1 MYTLFNIIQ
10 GVEFMKLKKKN
21 LIITCLLIC
30 LSIIF
35 TACSQQ
41 SSNAINTSN
50 KSNELKVHYID
61 VGQGDS
67 ILVQTKDKNILIDSG
82 TRKSSDNLINYLKKQ
97 HIKKLDYVIATHPH
111 EDHIGGMPKVIDEF
125 EIGNFYAPKKTA
137 NTKIFKDMILQLKK
151 KNLKIN
157 VAKKGISLDL
167 SNDSSLDFLAPVKDN
182 YENTNDYSAVI
193 KITHGNTK
201 FLFTGDAEKTSERD
215 ILNSNV
221 DLSSNVL
228 KVGHHGSHSSS
239 SKEFLDKVNPKM
251 AIISCG
257 KNNDYGHPHKETMK
271 ELKKRNIEIYR
282 TDIDGNILLT
292 SDGENIKKN

>member
-1 MYTLFNIIQ
+1 M
-10 GVEFMKLKKKN
+10 
-21 LIITCLLIC
+21 IC

-41 SSNAINTSN
+41 SSNAVNTSN

-67 ILVQTKDKNILIDSG
+67 ILVQTKDKNILIDAG

-125 EIGNFYAPKKTA
+125 EISNFYAPKKTA

-157 VAKKGISLDL
+157 IAKKGISLDL

-182 YENTNDYSAVI
+182 YENTNDSSAVV
-193 KITHGNTK
+193 KLTHGNTK
-201 FLFTGDAEKTSERD
+201 FLFTGDAEKTSEKD
-215 ILNSNV
+215 ILNSNE

-239 SKEFLDKVNPKM
+239 SKEFLDKINPKI

-271 ELKKRNIEIYR
+271 ELKKRNIEVYR
-282 TDIDGNILLT
+282 TDIDGTILLT

>member
-1 MYTLFNIIQ
+1 
-10 GVEFMKLKKKN
+10 MKLKKKN

-30 LSIIF
+30 LSIVF

-41 SSNAINTSN
+41 SSNAVNTSN

-67 ILVQTKDKNILIDSG
+67 ILVQTKDKNILIDAG
-82 TRKSSDNLINYLKKQ
+82 TRKSSDNLISYLKKQ

-111 EDHIGGMPKVIDEF
+111 EDHIGGMPKVIEEF
-125 EIGNFYAPKKTA
+125 EISNFYAPKKTA
-137 NTKIFKDMILQLKK
+137 NTKIFKDMISQLKK

-167 SNDSSLDFLAPVKDN
+167 SNNSSLDFLAPVKDN
-182 YENTNDYSAVI
+182 YENTNDSSAVV
-193 KITHGNTK
+193 KLTHGNTK
-201 FLFTGDAEKTSERD
+201 FLFTGDAEKTSEKD
-215 ILNSNV
+215 ILNSNE

-239 SKEFLDKVNPKM
+239 SKEFLDKINPKI

-271 ELKKRNIEIYR
+271 ELKKRNIEVYR
-282 TDIDGNILLT
+282 TDIDGNIVLT

>member
-1 MYTLFNIIQ
+1 
-10 GVEFMKLKKKN
+10 MKLKKKN

-41 SSNAINTSN
+41 SPNAVNTSN

-67 ILVQTKDKNILIDSG
+67 ILVQTKDKNILIDAG

-125 EIGNFYAPKKTA
+125 EISNFYAPKKTA

-182 YENTNDYSAVI
+182 YENTNDSSAVV
-193 KITHGNTK
+193 KLTHGNTK
-201 FLFTGDAEKTSERD
+201 FLFTGDAEKTSEKD
-215 ILNSNV
+215 ILNSNE

-239 SKEFLDKVNPKM
+239 SKEFLDKINPKI

-271 ELKKRNIEIYR
+271 ELKKRNIEVYR
-282 TDIDGNILLT
+282 TDIDGTILLT

>member
-1 MYTLFNIIQ
+1 
-10 GVEFMKLKKKN
+10 MKLKKKN

-30 LSIIF
+30 LSIVF

-41 SSNAINTSN
+41 SSNAVNTSN

-67 ILVQTKDKNILIDSG
+67 ILVQTKDKNILIDAG
-82 TRKSSDNLINYLKKQ
+82 TRKSSDSLISYLKKQ

-111 EDHIGGMPKVIDEF
+111 EDHIGGMPKVIEEF
-125 EIGNFYAPKKTA
+125 EISNFYAPKKTA

-167 SNDSSLDFLAPVKDN
+167 SNNSSLDFLAPVKDN
-182 YENTNDYSAVI
+182 YENTNDSSAVV
-193 KITHGNTK
+193 KLTHGNTK
-201 FLFTGDAEKTSERD
+201 FLFTGDAEKTSEKD
-215 ILNSNV
+215 ILNSNE

-228 KVGHHGSHSSS
+228 KIGHHGSHSSS
-239 SKEFLDKVNPKM
+239 SKEFLDKINPKI

-271 ELKKRNIEIYR
+271 ELNKRNIEVYR
-282 TDIDGNILLT
+282 TDIDGNIV
-292 SDGENIKKN
+292 

>member
-1 MYTLFNIIQ
+1 
-10 GVEFMKLKKKN
+10 MKLKKKN

-41 SSNAINTSN
+41 SSNAVNTSN

-67 ILVQTKDKNILIDSG
+67 ILVQTKDKNILIDAG

-125 EIGNFYAPKKTA
+125 EISNFYAPKKTA

-157 VAKKGISLDL
+157 IAKKGISL
-167 SNDSSLDFLAPVKDN
+167 DSSLDFLAPVKDN
-182 YENTNDYSAVI
+182 YENTNDSSAVV
-193 KITHGNTK
+193 KLTHGNTK
-201 FLFTGDAEKTSERD
+201 FLFTGDAEKTSEKD
-215 ILNSNV
+215 ILNSNE

-239 SKEFLDKVNPKM
+239 SKEFLDKINPKI

-271 ELKKRNIEIYR
+271 ELKKRNIEVYR
-282 TDIDGNILLT
+282 TDIDGTILLT

>member
-1 MYTLFNIIQ
+1 
-10 GVEFMKLKKKN
+10 MKLKKKN

-30 LSIIF
+30 LSIVF

-41 SSNAINTSN
+41 SSNAVNTSN

-67 ILVQTKDKNILIDSG
+67 ILVQTKDKNILIDAG
-82 TRKSSDNLINYLKKQ
+82 TRKSSDNLISYLKKQ

-111 EDHIGGMPKVIDEF
+111 EDHIGGMPKVIEEF
-125 EIGNFYAPKKTA
+125 EISNFYAPKKTA

-157 VAKKGISLDL
+157 VAKKGISLNL
-167 SNDSSLDFLAPVKDN
+167 STNSSLDFLAPVKDN
-182 YENTNDYSAVI
+182 YENTNDSSAVV
-193 KITHGNTK
+193 KLTHGNTK
-201 FLFTGDAEKTSERD
+201 FLFTGDAEKTSEKD
-215 ILNSNV
+215 ILNSNE

-239 SKEFLDKVNPKM
+239 SKEFLDKINPKI

-271 ELKKRNIEIYR
+271 ELNKRNIEVYR
-282 TDIDGNILLT
+282 TDIDGNIVLT

>member
-1 MYTLFNIIQ
+1 
-10 GVEFMKLKKKN
+10 MKLKKKN

-30 LSIIF
+30 LSIVF

-41 SSNAINTSN
+41 SSNAVNTSN

-67 ILVQTKDKNILIDSG
+67 ILVQTKDKNILIDAG
-82 TRKSSDNLINYLKKQ
+82 TRKSSDSLISYLKQQ

-111 EDHIGGMPKVIDEF
+111 EDHIGGMPKVIEEF
-125 EIGNFYAPKKTA
+125 EISNFYAPKKTA

-167 SNDSSLDFLAPVKDN
+167 SNNSSLDFLAPVKDN
-182 YENTNDYSAVI
+182 YENTNDSSAVV
-193 KITHGNTK
+193 KLTHGNTK
-201 FLFTGDAEKTSERD
+201 FLFTGDAEKTSEKD
-215 ILNSNV
+215 ILNSNE

-228 KVGHHGSHSSS
+228 KIGHHGSHSSS
-239 SKEFLDKVNPKM
+239 SKEFLDKIDPKI

-271 ELKKRNIEIYR
+271 ELNKRNIEVYR
-282 TDIDGNILLT
+282 TDIDGNIVLT

>member
-1 MYTLFNIIQ
+1 
-10 GVEFMKLKKKN
+10 MKLKKKN

-30 LSIIF
+30 LSIVF

-41 SSNAINTSN
+41 SSNAVNTSN

-67 ILVQTKDKNILIDSG
+67 ILVQTKDKNILIDAG
-82 TRKSSDNLINYLKKQ
+82 TRKSSDNLISYLKKQ

-111 EDHIGGMPKVIDEF
+111 EDHIGGMPKVIEEF
-125 EIGNFYAPKKTA
+125 EISNFYAPKKTA

-157 VAKKGISLDL
+157 VAKKGISLNL
-167 SNDSSLDFLAPVKDN
+167 STNSSLDFLAPVKDN
-182 YENTNDYSAVI
+182 YENTNDSSAVV
-193 KITHGNTK
+193 KLTHVNTK
-201 FLFTGDAEKTSERD
+201 FLFTGDAEKTSEKD
-215 ILNSNV
+215 ILNSNE

-239 SKEFLDKVNPKM
+239 SKEFLDKINPKI

-271 ELKKRNIEIYR
+271 ELNKRNIEVYR
-282 TDIDGNILLT
+282 TDIDGNIVLT

>member
-1 MYTLFNIIQ
+1 
-10 GVEFMKLKKKN
+10 MKLKKKN

-30 LSIIF
+30 LSIVF

-41 SSNAINTSN
+41 SSNAVNTSN

-67 ILVQTKDKNILIDSG
+67 ILVQTKDKNILIDAG
-82 TRKSSDNLINYLKKQ
+82 TRKSSDSLISYLKKQ

-111 EDHIGGMPKVIDEF
+111 EDHIGGMPKVIEEF
-125 EIGNFYAPKKTA
+125 EISNFYAPKKTA

-157 VAKKGISLDL
+157 VVKKGISLDL
-167 SNDSSLDFLAPVKDN
+167 SNNSSLDFLAPVKDN
-182 YENTNDYSAVI
+182 YENTNDSSAVV
-193 KITHGNTK
+193 KLTHGNTK
-201 FLFTGDAEKTSERD
+201 FLFTGDAEKTSEKD
-215 ILNSNV
+215 ILNSNE

-228 KVGHHGSHSSS
+228 KIGHHGSHSSS
-239 SKEFLDKVNPKM
+239 SKEFLDKIDPKI

-271 ELKKRNIEIYR
+271 ELNKRNIEVYR
-282 TDIDGNILLT
+282 TDIDGNIVLT

>member
-1 MYTLFNIIQ
+1 
-10 GVEFMKLKKKN
+10 MKLKKKN

>member
-1 MYTLFNIIQ
+1 
-10 GVEFMKLKKKN
+10 MKLKKKN

-35 TACSQQ
+35 MACSQQ

-125 EIGNFYAPKKTA
+125 EIGNFYAPKKTT

>member
-1 MYTLFNIIQ
+1 
-10 GVEFMKLKKKN
+10 MKLKKKN

-82 TRKSSDNLINYLKKQ
+82 TRKSSDNLINYFKKQ

-167 SNDSSLDFLAPVKDN
+167 ANDISLDFLAPVKDN

-271 ELKKRNIEIYR
+271 ELKKRNIEVYR

>member
-1 MYTLFNIIQ
+1 
-10 GVEFMKLKKKN
+10 MKLKKKN

-30 LSIIF
+30 LSIVF

-41 SSNAINTSN
+41 SSNAVNTSN

-67 ILVQTKDKNILIDSG
+67 ILVQTKDKNILIDAG
-82 TRKSSDNLINYLKKQ
+82 TRKSSDSLISYLKKQ

-111 EDHIGGMPKVIDEF
+111 EDHIGGMPKVIEEF
-125 EIGNFYAPKKTA
+125 EISNFYAPKKTA

-167 SNDSSLDFLAPVKDN
+167 SNNSSLDFLAPVKDN
-182 YENTNDYSAVI
+182 YENTNDSSAVV
-193 KITHGNTK
+193 KLTHGNTK
-201 FLFTGDAEKTSERD
+201 FLFTGDAEKTSEKD
-215 ILNSNV
+215 ILNSNE

-228 KVGHHGSHSSS
+228 KIGHHGSHSSS
-239 SKEFLDKVNPKM
+239 SKEFLDKINPKI

-257 KNNDYGHPHKETMK
+257 KNNDYRHPHKETMK
-271 ELKKRNIEIYR
+271 ELNKRNIEVYR
-282 TDIDGNILLT
+282 TDIDGNIVLT

>member
-1 MYTLFNIIQ
+1 
-10 GVEFMKLKKKN
+10 MKLKKKN
-21 LIITCLLIC
+21 LIIACLLKC

-67 ILVQTKDKNILIDSG
+67 ILVQTKDKNILIDAG

-125 EIGNFYAPKKTA
+125 EISNFYAPKKTA

-193 KITHGNTK
+193 KLTHGNTK
-201 FLFTGDAEKTSERD
+201 FLFTGDAEKTSEKD

-221 DLSSNVL
+221 DLSSNIL

-271 ELKKRNIEIYR
+271 ELKKRNIEVYR

>member
-1 MYTLFNIIQ
+1 
-10 GVEFMKLKKKN
+10 MKLKKKN

-30 LSIIF
+30 LSIVF

-41 SSNAINTSN
+41 SSNAVNTSN

-67 ILVQTKDKNILIDSG
+67 ILVQTKDKNILIDAG
-82 TRKSSDNLINYLKKQ
+82 TRKSSDSLISYLKKQ

-111 EDHIGGMPKVIDEF
+111 EDHIGGMPKVIEEF
-125 EIGNFYAPKKTA
+125 EISNFYAPKKTA

-157 VAKKGISLDL
+157 VAKKGVSLDL
-167 SNDSSLDFLAPVKDN
+167 SNNSSLDFLAPVKDN
-182 YENTNDYSAVI
+182 YENTNDSSAVV
-193 KITHGNTK
+193 KLTHGNTK
-201 FLFTGDAEKTSERD
+201 FLFTGDAEKTSEKD
-215 ILNSNV
+215 ILNSNE

-228 KVGHHGSHSSS
+228 KIGHHGSHSSS
-239 SKEFLDKVNPKM
+239 SKEFLDKIDPKI

-271 ELKKRNIEIYR
+271 ELNKRNIEVYR
-282 TDIDGNILLT
+282 TDIDGNIVLT

>member
-1 MYTLFNIIQ
+1 
-10 GVEFMKLKKKN
+10 MKLKKKN

-30 LSIIF
+30 LSIVF

-41 SSNAINTSN
+41 SSNAVNTSN

-67 ILVQTKDKNILIDSG
+67 ILVQTKDKNILIDAG
-82 TRKSSDNLINYLKKQ
+82 TRKSSDSLISYLKKQ

-111 EDHIGGMPKVIDEF
+111 EDHIGGMPKVIEEF
-125 EIGNFYAPKKTA
+125 EISNFYAPKKTA

-167 SNDSSLDFLAPVKDN
+167 SNNSSLDFLAPVKDN
-182 YENTNDYSAVI
+182 YENTNDSSAVV
-193 KITHGNTK
+193 KLTHGNTK
-201 FLFTGDAEKTSERD
+201 FLFTGDAEKTSEKD
-215 ILNSNV
+215 ILNSNE

-239 SKEFLDKVNPKM
+239 SKEFLDKINPKI

-271 ELKKRNIEIYR
+271 ELKKRNIEVYR
-282 TDIDGNILLT
+282 TDIDGNIVLT

>member
-1 MYTLFNIIQ
+1 
-10 GVEFMKLKKKN
+10 MKLKKKN

-41 SSNAINTSN
+41 SSNAVNISN

-67 ILVQTKDKNILIDSG
+67 ILVQTKDKNILIDAG

-125 EIGNFYAPKKTA
+125 EISNFYAPKKTA

-182 YENTNDYSAVI
+182 YENTNDSSAVV
-193 KITHGNTK
+193 KLTHGNTK
-201 FLFTGDAEKTSERD
+201 FLFTGDAEKTSEKD
-215 ILNSNV
+215 ILNSNE

-239 SKEFLDKVNPKM
+239 SKEFLDKINPKI

-271 ELKKRNIEIYR
+271 ELKKRNIEVYR
-282 TDIDGNILLT
+282 TDIDGTILLT

>member
-1 MYTLFNIIQ
+1 
-10 GVEFMKLKKKN
+10 MKLKKKN

-30 LSIIF
+30 LSIVF

-41 SSNAINTSN
+41 SSNAVNTSN

-67 ILVQTKDKNILIDSG
+67 ILVQTKDKNILIDAG
-82 TRKSSDNLINYLKKQ
+82 TRKSSDSLISYLKKQ

-111 EDHIGGMPKVIDEF
+111 EDHIGGMPKVIEEF
-125 EIGNFYAPKKTA
+125 EISNFYAPKKTT

-167 SNDSSLDFLAPVKDN
+167 SNNSSLDFLAPVKDN
-182 YENTNDYSAVI
+182 YENTNDSSAVV
-193 KITHGNTK
+193 KLTHGNTK
-201 FLFTGDAEKTSERD
+201 FLFTGDAEKTSEKD
-215 ILNSNV
+215 ILNSNE

-239 SKEFLDKVNPKM
+239 SKEFLDKINPKI

-271 ELKKRNIEIYR
+271 ELNKRNIEVYR
-282 TDIDGNILLT
+282 TDIDGNIVLT

>member
-1 MYTLFNIIQ
+1 
-10 GVEFMKLKKKN
+10 MKLKKKN
-21 LIITCLLIC
+21 LIIAGLLIC

-35 TACSQQ
+35 MACSQQ

-67 ILVQTKDKNILIDSG
+67 ILVQTKDKNILIDAG

-111 EDHIGGMPKVIDEF
+111 EDHIGGMPKVIYEF
-125 EIGNFYAPKKTA
+125 EISNFYAPKKTA

-193 KITHGNTK
+193 KLTHGNTK

-271 ELKKRNIEIYR
+271 ELKKRNIEVYR

>member
-1 MYTLFNIIQ
+1 MIF
-10 GVEFMKLKKKN
+10 
-21 LIITCLLIC
+21 
-30 LSIIF
+30 LSIVF

-41 SSNAINTSN
+41 SSNAVNTSN

-67 ILVQTKDKNILIDSG
+67 ILVQTKDKNILIDAG
-82 TRKSSDNLINYLKKQ
+82 TRKNSDNLISYLKKQ

-111 EDHIGGMPKVIDEF
+111 EDHIGGMPKVIEEF
-125 EIGNFYAPKKTA
+125 EISNFYAPKKTA

-157 VAKKGISLDL
+157 VAKKGISLNL
-167 SNDSSLDFLAPVKDN
+167 SNNSSLDFLAPVKDN
-182 YENTNDYSAVI
+182 YENTNDSSAVV
-193 KITHGNTK
+193 KLTHGNTK
-201 FLFTGDAEKTSERD
+201 FLFTGDAEKTSEKD
-215 ILNSNV
+215 ILNSNE

-239 SKEFLDKVNPKM
+239 SKEFLDKINPKI

-271 ELKKRNIEIYR
+271 ELNKRNIEVYR
-282 TDIDGNILLT
+282 TDIDGNIVLT

>member
-1 MYTLFNIIQ
+1 
-10 GVEFMKLKKKN
+10 MKLKKKN

-125 EIGNFYAPKKTA
+125 EISNFYAPKKTA

-251 AIISCG
+251 TIISCG

>member
-1 MYTLFNIIQ
+1 
-10 GVEFMKLKKKN
+10 MKLKKKN

-30 LSIIF
+30 LSIVF

-41 SSNAINTSN
+41 SSNAVNTSN

-67 ILVQTKDKNILIDSG
+67 ILVQTKDKNILIDAG
-82 TRKSSDNLINYLKKQ
+82 TRKSSDNLISYLKKQ

-111 EDHIGGMPKVIDEF
+111 EDHIGGMPKVIEEF
-125 EIGNFYAPKKTA
+125 EISNFYAPKKTA

-157 VAKKGISLDL
+157 VAKKGISLNL
-167 SNDSSLDFLAPVKDN
+167 SNNSSLDFLAPVKDN
-182 YENTNDYSAVI
+182 YENTNDSSAVV
-193 KITHGNTK
+193 KLTHGNTK
-201 FLFTGDAEKTSERD
+201 FLFTGDAEKTSEKD
-215 ILNSNV
+215 ILNSNE

-239 SKEFLDKVNPKM
+239 SKEFLDKINPKI

-271 ELKKRNIEIYR
+271 ELNKRNIEVYR
-282 TDIDGNILLT
+282 TDIDGNIVLT

>member
-1 MYTLFNIIQ
+1 
-10 GVEFMKLKKKN
+10 MKLKKKN

-30 LSIIF
+30 LSIVF

-41 SSNAINTSN
+41 SSNAVNTSN

-67 ILVQTKDKNILIDSG
+67 ILVQTKDKNILIDAG
-82 TRKSSDNLINYLKKQ
+82 TRKSSDSLISYLKKQ

-111 EDHIGGMPKVIDEF
+111 EDHIGGMPKVIEEF
-125 EIGNFYAPKKTA
+125 QISNFYAPKKTA

-167 SNDSSLDFLAPVKDN
+167 SNNSSLDFLAPVKDN
-182 YENTNDYSAVI
+182 YENTNDSSAVV
-193 KITHGNTK
+193 KLTHGNTK
-201 FLFTGDAEKTSERD
+201 FLFTGDAEKTSEKD
-215 ILNSNV
+215 ILNSNE

-239 SKEFLDKVNPKM
+239 SKEFLDKINPKI

-271 ELKKRNIEIYR
+271 ELNKRNIEVYR
-282 TDIDGNILLT
+282 TDIDGNIVLT

>member
-1 MYTLFNIIQ
+1 
-10 GVEFMKLKKKN
+10 MKLKKKN

-82 TRKSSDNLINYLKKQ
+82 TRKSSDNLINYFKKQ

>member
-1 MYTLFNIIQ
+1 
-10 GVEFMKLKKKN
+10 MKLKKKN

-35 TACSQQ
+35 TACSHQ

-271 ELKKRNIEIYR
+271 ELNKRNIEVYR

>member
-1 MYTLFNIIQ
+1 
-10 GVEFMKLKKKN
+10 MKLKKKN

-30 LSIIF
+30 LSIVF

-41 SSNAINTSN
+41 SSNAVNTSN

-67 ILVQTKDKNILIDSG
+67 ILVQTKDKNILIDAG
-82 TRKSSDNLINYLKKQ
+82 TRKSSDSLISYLKKQ

-111 EDHIGGMPKVIDEF
+111 EDHIGGMPKVIEEF
-125 EIGNFYAPKKTA
+125 EISNFYAPKKTA

-167 SNDSSLDFLAPVKDN
+167 SNNSSLDFLAPVKDN
-182 YENTNDYSAVI
+182 YENTNDSSAVV
-193 KITHGNTK
+193 KLTHGNTK
-201 FLFTGDAEKTSERD
+201 FLFTGDAEKTSEKD
-215 ILNSNV
+215 ILNSNE

-228 KVGHHGSHSSS
+228 KIGHHGSHSSS
-239 SKEFLDKVNPKM
+239 SKEFLDKIDPKI

-271 ELKKRNIEIYR
+271 ELNKRNIEVYR
-282 TDIDGNILLT
+282 TDIDGNIVLT

>member
-1 MYTLFNIIQ
+1 
-10 GVEFMKLKKKN
+10 MKLKKKN

-41 SSNAINTSN
+41 SSNAVNTSN

-67 ILVQTKDKNILIDSG
+67 ILVQTKDKNILIDAG

-125 EIGNFYAPKKTA
+125 EISNFYAPKKTA

-157 VAKKGISLDL
+157 IAKKGISLDL

-182 YENTNDYSAVI
+182 YENTNDSSAVV
-193 KITHGNTK
+193 KLTHGNTK
-201 FLFTGDAEKTSERD
+201 FLFTGDAEKTSEKD
-215 ILNSNV
+215 ILNSNE

-239 SKEFLDKVNPKM
+239 SKEFLDKINPKI

-271 ELKKRNIEIYR
+271 ELKKRNIEVYR

>member
-1 MYTLFNIIQ
+1 
-10 GVEFMKLKKKN
+10 MKLKKKN

-97 HIKKLDYVIATHPH
+97 HIKKLDYVLATHPH

>member
-1 MYTLFNIIQ
+1 M
-10 GVEFMKLKKKN
+10 
-21 LIITCLLIC
+21 ITCLLIC
-30 LSIIF
+30 LSIVF

-41 SSNAINTSN
+41 SSNAVNTSN

-67 ILVQTKDKNILIDSG
+67 ILVQTKDKNILIDAG
-82 TRKSSDNLINYLKKQ
+82 TRKSSDSLISYLKKQ

-111 EDHIGGMPKVIDEF
+111 EDHIGGMPKVIEEF
-125 EIGNFYAPKKTA
+125 EISNFYAPKKTA

-167 SNDSSLDFLAPVKDN
+167 SNNSSLDFLAPVKDN
-182 YENTNDYSAVI
+182 YENTNDSSAVV
-193 KITHGNTK
+193 KLTHGNTK
-201 FLFTGDAEKTSERD
+201 FLFTGDAEKTSEKD
-215 ILNSNV
+215 ILNSNE

-239 SKEFLDKVNPKM
+239 SKEFLDKINPKI

-271 ELKKRNIEIYR
+271 ELNKRNIEVYR
-282 TDIDGNILLT
+282 TDIDGNIVLT

>member
-1 MYTLFNIIQ
+1 
-10 GVEFMKLKKKN
+10 MKLKKKN

-67 ILVQTKDKNILIDSG
+67 ILVQTKDKNILIDAG

-125 EIGNFYAPKKTA
+125 EISNFYAPKKTA

-157 VAKKGISLDL
+157 VVKKDISLDL

-193 KITHGNTK
+193 KLTHGNAK
-201 FLFTGDAEKTSERD
+201 FLFTGDAEKASEKD

-271 ELKKRNIEIYR
+271 ELKKRNIEVYR

>member
-1 MYTLFNIIQ
+1 
-10 GVEFMKLKKKN
+10 MKLKKKN

-193 KITHGNTK
+193 KLTHGNAK
-201 FLFTGDAEKTSERD
+201 FLFTGDAEKASEKD

-271 ELKKRNIEIYR
+271 ELNKRNIEVYR

>member
-1 MYTLFNIIQ
+1 
-10 GVEFMKLKKKN
+10 MKLKKKN

-30 LSIIF
+30 LSIVF

-41 SSNAINTSN
+41 SSNAVNTSN

-67 ILVQTKDKNILIDSG
+67 ILVQTKDKNILIDAG
-82 TRKSSDNLINYLKKQ
+82 TRKSSDSLISYLKKQ

-111 EDHIGGMPKVIDEF
+111 EDHIGGMPKVIEEF
-125 EIGNFYAPKKTA
+125 EISNFYAPKKTA

-157 VAKKGISLDL
+157 VAKKGISVDL
-167 SNDSSLDFLAPVKDN
+167 SNNSSLDFLAPVKDN
-182 YENTNDYSAVI
+182 YENTNDSSAVV
-193 KITHGNTK
+193 KLTHGNTK
-201 FLFTGDAEKTSERD
+201 FLFTGDAEKTSEKD
-215 ILNSNV
+215 ILNSNE

-239 SKEFLDKVNPKM
+239 SKEFLDKINPKI

-271 ELKKRNIEIYR
+271 ELKKRNIEVYR
-282 TDIDGNILLT
+282 TDIDGNIVLT